1 MSSTTLLMLGEK
13 TNMGGIKQ
21 NGLKSLISLGS
32 PSRESNQKYLVLPME
47 GSCSCKDIDNSDNS
61 DNGDNDKDNSDNENN
76 SNMKITK

>member
-1 MSSTTLLMLGEK
+1 ME
-13 TNMGGIKQ
+13 
-21 NGLKSLISLGS
+21 S
-32 PSRESNQKYLVLPME
+32 PSRESNQKHLVLPME